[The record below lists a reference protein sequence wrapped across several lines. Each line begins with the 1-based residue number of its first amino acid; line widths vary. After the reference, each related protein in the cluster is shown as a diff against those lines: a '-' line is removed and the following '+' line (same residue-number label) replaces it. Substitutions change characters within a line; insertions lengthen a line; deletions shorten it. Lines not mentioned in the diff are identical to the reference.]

1 MSYFAHV
8 KKPMFI
14 PLGMKSFL
22 IENECVVRKILYMY
36 AVLYT
41 SILFGL
47 SLGKIVVDFLFGLS
61 LGNIVVDFCNP
72 HFIV

>member
-22 IENECVVRKILYMY
+22 IENERVVRKILYTY
-36 AVLYT
+36 VILYT

-47 SLGKIVVDFLFGLS
+47 SLGNIVIDFGLS
-61 LGNIVVDFCNP
+61 LSNIVVDFYNP
-72 HFIV
+72 HFIG